1 MVPFLPPDTSKADLP
16 YSRYEQI
23 RTYMDQNPTIPE
35 LPESCTTEIDT
46 LHKDTL
52 IGYSN
57 YFSLPTQSVW
67 PEWMMKSK
75 TPLLV
80 RFCNELSQIMK
91 LHKCG
96 TFIYYQ

>member
-23 RTYMDQNPTIPE
+23 RTYIDQNPTIPE

-57 YFSLPTQSVW
+57 YFSFTH
-67 PEWMMKSK
+67 PECMAGVDDEVKDAIIGAI
-75 TPLLV
+75 LQ
-80 RFCNELSQIMK
+80 R
-91 LHKCG
+91 
-96 TFIYYQ
+96 TFTDYETS